1 MVAVLLCASLC
12 VSNFIG
18 ISLSF
23 TKNTEIAL
31 GNYFSSSACGNH
43 GKKNHPLGEAK
54 SINKEKTQNGF
65 LTKTTFASHL
75 I

>member
-1 MVAVLLCASLC
+1 LGIIFQAQLAVIMEQKSP
-12 VSNFIG
+12 F
-18 ISLSF
+18 
-23 TKNTEIAL
+23 
-31 GNYFSSSACGNH
+31 
-43 GKKNHPLGEAK
+43 GEAK